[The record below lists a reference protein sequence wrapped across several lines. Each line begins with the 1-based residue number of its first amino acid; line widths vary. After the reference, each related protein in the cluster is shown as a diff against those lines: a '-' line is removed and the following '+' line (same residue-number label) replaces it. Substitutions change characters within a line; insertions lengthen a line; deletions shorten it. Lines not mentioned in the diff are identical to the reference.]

1 MGPDVNDPFEILGVR
16 RDGSGKIAPEDL
28 RAAFRQRA
36 KEAHP
41 DKGGDAD
48 SFQRLKKAF
57 DDALAELSAT
67 VAAKGSAPKY
77 DWRGGRTAENARPA
91 PETTTSHTPRER
103 PSAATVPR
111 RDPPGVSEKRTTS
124 HRSNLEAPR
133 LVLSGCRSDVDPN
146 ASSCAVVAVATSP
159 GGNFVAIAS
168 LGGGVRLFDSRTG
181 VMLGAYDCRDRS
193 RSSSPSSRPSSRAED
208 GKGVRGAVGVWFGP
222 CGMPLVAAFADGS
235 LVAWRIN
242 CDESRALRSPVEL
255 VGHTRRVTAACFAD
269 CNVLCTASADSTARV
284 WNLAEMWNSREVTS
298 VELVGHDGAL
308 TSCAVSSGGDGL
320 PKLLATCDARG
331 AFCVWSMAPDFK
343 KLYRVRW
350 NGGGD
355 GGAGGFDDG
364 IVKCLWMPRSDDSAD
379 EYLATAHVMPERD
392 TSRVLVWRIPP
403 RDAHGRKGRGDITG
417 YAREFLG
424 KGRELDGRITDM
436 VLAVRP
442 MKSVSKRDSGS
453 SDDDT
458 SDDSSDDDDD
468 DGFLEDGVLVLS
480 GSGGWIRGTTCMD
493 GKTMSPLWTLT
504 DEHSTLGSMH
514 AVHRVVSA
522 PSGAR
527 FASGGEDGTVRVW
540 DTEDATAMGT
550 FGHVAEGRGRV
561 WSIAWSE
568 DESFLLVGYAGGT
581 AALWNVQP

>member
-1 MGPDVNDPFEILGVR
+1 MAREAFASGTTAMGPDVNDPFEILGVR
-16 RDGSGKIAPEDL
+16 RDPVRKIAPEDL

-67 VAAKGSAPKY
+67 VATKGSAPRY
-77 DWRGGRTAENARPA
+77 DWRRGRTAENARPA
-91 PETTTSHTPRER
+91 PKTTTSTPRER
-103 PSAATVPR
+103 PSAPVPR
-111 RDPPGVSEKRTTS
+111 RDQKVSSRTS
-124 HRSNLEAPR
+124 QRSNLEAPR
-133 LVLSGCRSDVDPN
+133 LVLSGCAVDG
-146 ASSCAVVAVATSP
+146 ASCPVVSVAASL
-159 GGNFVAIAS
+159 GGNFVATAS
-168 LGGGVRLFDSRTG
+168 LGGGVRLFDSHTG
-181 VMLGAYDCRDRS
+181 VMLGAYTRECRAKAS
-193 RSSSPSSRPSSRAED
+193 CRPER
-208 GKGVRGAVGVWFGP
+208 KGVRGAVGVWFGP

-242 CDESRALRSPVEL
+242 CDESRMLRCPVEL
-255 VGHTRRVTAACFAD
+255 VGHTHRVTAACFAD
-269 CNVLCTASADSTARV
+269 SNVLCSASADSTARV

-298 VELVGHDGAL
+298 VELRGHDGAL
-308 TSCAVSSGGDGL
+308 TCCAVSSGGDGL

-331 AFCVWSMAPDFK
+331 AFCVWSMGGDFK
-343 KLYRVRW
+343 KLHRVRW

-355 GGAGGFDDG
+355 ERDAGGFDDG
-364 IVKCLWMPRSDDSAD
+364 IVKCLWMPRSDDSAG

-403 RDAHGRKGRGDITG
+403 RDAHGRKGRDITG
-417 YAREFLG
+417 YAREFPG

-436 VLAVRP
+436 VLVVRP
-442 MKSVSKRDSGS
+442 TKSVSKRDSGS
-453 SDDDT
+453 SDAS

-468 DGFLEDGVLVLS
+468 GFLEHGVLVLS

-493 GKTMSPLWTLT
+493 GKTMSPLWSLT

-514 AVHRVVSA
+514 AVHRVVPA

-527 FASGGEDGTVRVW
+527 FASGGEDGTVCVW
-540 DTEDATAMGT
+540 DSEDATAMGT
-550 FGHVAEGRGRV
+550 FGHVSENRGRV

-581 AALWNVQP
+581 AALWNVR